1 MCFLDASKAFDR
13 VTHTILFRKLVE
25 RGVRGYNYCTYT
37 DVLVLKPMYVCSLGR
52 GAIAWFSCFE
62 CCSTGGILYPYL
74 FVRPADQI
82 SVMSGFEIV
91 SYSHSKPKYGV
102 DIQFPFFTE
111 MKCLASY
118 LPVYLHANVINM
130 SKYVF

>member
-1 MCFLDASKAFDR
+1 MRDKHLQLHALITGR
-13 VTHTILFRKLVE
+13 
-25 RGVRGYNYCTYT
+25 
-37 DVLVLKPMYVCSLGR
+37 SLR
-52 GAIAWFSCFE
+52 IQKCVFHN
-62 CCSTGGILYPYL
+62 IIY
-74 FVRPADQI
+74 VRPADQI

-118 LPVYLHANVINM
+118 LPVYLHANVIN
-130 SKYVF
+130 V